1 MLGRHKRLKKQ
12 DVELDITSFLNLMIV
27 LVPVLLMMMVF
38 SRITVVEL
46 TLPGLEALGE
56 GADVENQQLELLVT
70 PEGSAIYFPSGYL
83 VRQIPTVTHSETGA
97 VQHDWDTLQFV
108 LKQMKQT
115 LLGKGVEKD
124 DIVLMIDD
132 RVDYQSLV
140 TLLGKTRSYED
151 VVAASVVDAAL
162 FPDVSFAEVP
172 AEMANI
178 DWSDAAKTAGEKR
191 Q

>member
-1 MLGRHKRLKKQ
+1 MLGRRKRLKKQ
-12 DVELDITSFLNLMIV
+12 DAELDITSFLNLMIV

-46 TLPGLEALGE
+46 KLPGLEALGDA
-56 GADVENQQLELLVT
+56 ADIENQQLELLVT
-70 PEGSAIYFPSGYL
+70 PEGSALYFPSGYL
-83 VRQIPTVTHSETGA
+83 VRQIPALRDEATGA
-97 VQHDWDTLQFV
+97 IVQDWDTLQFS

-115 LLGKGVEKD
+115 LLAKGTEKE

-132 RVDYQSLV
+132 RVDYQSLI
-140 TLLGKTRSYED
+140 TLLDRARSYED

-162 FPDVSFAEVP
+162 FPDVSFAEIP
-172 AEMANI
+172 AQMAQL
-178 DWSDAAKTAGEKR
+178 DWTMTQSDATEDG

>member
-1 MLGRHKRLKKQ
+1 MLGRRKRLKKQ
-12 DVELDITSFLNLMIV
+12 DAELDITSFLNLMIV

-46 TLPGLEALGE
+46 KLPGLEALGE

-70 PEGSAIYFPSGYL
+70 PQGSAVYFPSGYL
-83 VRQIPTVTHSETGA
+83 VRQLPALQNTATGRID
-97 VQHDWDTLQFV
+97 QDWESLQFV
-108 LKQMKQT
+108 LKQLKQT
-115 LLGKGVEKD
+115 LLAKGVEKE
-124 DIVLMIDD
+124 DIVLM
-132 RVDYQSLV
+132 VDANVAYQSLI
-140 TLLGKTRSYED
+140 TLLDKTRSYED

-172 AEMANI
+172 AEMAQL
-178 DWSDAAKTAGEKR
+178 DWSAIAATVSEGG